1 MRHYQT
7 IRLNCRC
14 RFAHS
19 LARLNMTPS
28 FHSRFLSALL
38 AVVSI
43 ASSTALAA
51 EPSHATPSETWPT
64 ATLEEVGIDSAPL
77 VEMFDFIRERQIP
90 VHSIQLVRRGRLVLD
105 AYFYPY
111 DGRTRHDVASV
122 TKSITSTL
130 VGLAIERGYIRDVQ
144 QPVLDFFPGRTVAGL
159 DARKRK
165 QTLEHLLTMQSGWD
179 CGVPLGTPTINADRQ
194 LAEMRR
200 RNDWAQFALDLPMT
214 SEPGTRFLYCNAN
227 CHLLSALLTRVT
239 GTNALAFARRE
250 LFEPLGIRDTAW
262 PADPQGNNFGWGDLQ
277 LHPRDMARLGQLCL
291 ERGRWAGRQIIP
303 EAWLRTATRAHV
315 ERTGGKD
322 HYGYYWWVSAQL
334 PGLFEAVGRGG
345 QRITVWPDKE
355 LVLVYTG
362 GGFEPGDLAS
372 FILKSLNAVKSD
384 KSDQPLPANAA
395 ANARLRD
402 KLAAAT
408 RPLAPQP
415 VPELPAM
422 AARISGKTYTLTAN
436 ELDLATL
443 TLQFNKSSEAT
454 LRFTRLGQELGCPVG
469 LDGVERF
476 SADKLVELPFA
487 CKGRWLNADTFL
499 LELDRVAGISLYR
512 FKLTFADEGKSV
524 TIALSE
530 RTGLGE
536 ETIRGKH

>member
-1 MRHYQT
+1 
-7 IRLNCRC
+7 
-14 RFAHS
+14 
-19 LARLNMTPS
+19 
-28 FHSRFLSALL
+28 
-38 AVVSI
+38 V
-43 ASSTALAA
+43 
-51 EPSHATPSETWPT
+51 
-64 ATLEEVGIDSAPL
+64 PL

-105 AYFYPY
+105 AYFHPY

-122 TKSITSTL
+122 TKSFTSTL
-130 VGLAIERGYIRDVQ
+130 VGLAIDRGHIRDVQ
-144 QPVLDFFPGRTVAGL
+144 QLVLGFFPDRTVVGL

-179 CGVPLGTPTINADRQ
+179 CGVPLGTSSINADRQ
-194 LAEMRR
+194 LAAMRHR
-200 RNDWAQFALDLPMT
+200 DDWAQFALDLPMT

-262 PADPQGNNFGWGDLQ
+262 PADPQGNNYGWGDLQ
-277 LHPRDMARLGQLCL
+277 LHPRDMARLGQLFL
-291 ERGRWAGRQIIP
+291 QVGRWAGRQIIP
-303 EAWLRTATRAHV
+303 EAWLRVATRSHV

-322 HYGYYWWVSAQL
+322 HYGYYWWVSDKL

-362 GGFEPGDLAS
+362 GGFEPGDLAP
-372 FILKSLNAVKSD
+372 FILKSLNAVNSD
-384 KSDQPLPANAA
+384 KPDQPPSANPE

-408 RPLAPQP
+408 RPPASQP
-415 VPELPAM
+415 VAELPAM
-422 AARISGKTYTLTAN
+422 AARASGKTYTLTAN
-436 ELDLATL
+436 ELDLTTL
-443 TLQFNKSSEAT
+443 TLQFNKSSEAM
-454 LRFTRLGQELGCPVG
+454 LRFTRLGQELRCPVG

-476 SADKLVELPFA
+476 STDTLVELPFA

-512 FKLTFADEGKSV
+512 FKLTFADEGNSV

-536 ETIRGKH
+536 ETIRGRN

>member
-1 MRHYQT
+1 M
-7 IRLNCRC
+7 
-14 RFAHS
+14 S
-19 LARLNMTPS
+19 S
-28 FHSRFLSALL
+28 FHHSRLPGTLL
-38 AVVSI
+38 ASVVV
-43 ASSTALAA
+43 ASSLVGA
-51 EPSHATPSETWPT
+51 EPSLTASSQAWPT
-64 ATLEEVGIDSAPL
+64 AAPEEVGIDSVPL

-111 DGRTRHDVASV
+111 VGRTRHDVASV

-130 VGLAIERGYIRDVQ
+130 VGMAIARGHIRDVQ
-144 QPVLDFFPGRTVAGL
+144 QPVLGFFPERAVAGL
-159 DARKRK
+159 DARKRR
-165 QTLEHLLTMQSGWD
+165 QTVEHLLTMQSGWD

-200 RNDWAQFALDLPMT
+200 GKDWAQFALDLPMT

-250 LFEPLGIRDTAW
+250 LFEPLGIRDSAW
-262 PADPQGNNFGWGDLQ
+262 PADPQSNNFGWGDLQ
-277 LHPRDMARLGQLCL
+277 LHPRDMARLGQLFL
-291 ERGRWAGRQIIP
+291 QRGRSIGHQIIP
-303 EAWLRTATRAHV
+303 EGWLRTATRAHV

-322 HYGYYWWVSAQL
+322 HYGYYWWVSDKL

-345 QRITVWPDKE
+345 QRITVWPAKE
-355 LVLVYTG
+355 LVLAYTG
-362 GGFEPGDLAS
+362 GGFEPGDLAP
-372 FILKSLNAVKSD
+372 FILKSLNAASPD
-384 KSDQPLPANAA
+384 KPGDQPLPANPA

-408 RPLAPQP
+408 RLPPPQP
-415 VPELPAM
+415 VPEPPAM
-422 AARISGKTYTLTAN
+422 AVRISGKTYTLTAN

-443 TLQFNKSSEAT
+443 TLQFDKSSEAA
-454 LRFTRLGQELGCPVG
+454 LRFTRLGQELRCPVG

-476 SADKLVELPFA
+476 STDKLVELPFA
-487 CKGRWLNADTFL
+487 CKGRWLSADTFL

-512 FKLTFADEGKSV
+512 FKLTFANEGNFV
-524 TIALSE
+524 TIALNE

>member
-1 MRHYQT
+1 MKA
-7 IRLNCRC
+7 L
-14 RFAHS
+14 S
-19 LARLNMTPS
+19 S
-28 FHSRFLSALL
+28 FLLLVVCAALL
-38 AVVSI
+38 VILS
-43 ASSTALAA
+43 SSTHAA
-51 EPSHATPSETWPT
+51 ESPRPAPSETWQSAAP
-64 ATLEEVGIDSAPL
+64 EEVGIDSAPL

-90 VHSIQLVRRGRLVLD
+90 VHSIQIVRRGRLVLD

-111 DGRTRHDVASV
+111 DGQTRHDVASV
-122 TKSITSTL
+122 TKSLTSTL
-130 VGLAIERGYIRDVQ
+130 VGLAIERGHIRDVQ
-144 QPVLDFFPGRTVAGL
+144 QPVLGFFPGRTVAGL
-159 DARKRK
+159 EARKRK

-179 CGVPLGTPTINADRQ
+179 CGVPLGTPSINADRQ

-200 RNDWAQFALDLPMT
+200 HNDWAQFALDLPMT

-250 LFEPLGIRDTAW
+250 LFDPLGIRDTAW
-262 PADPQGNNFGWGDLQ
+262 PADPQGNNYGWGDLQ
-277 LHPRDMARLGQLCL
+277 LHPRDMARLGQLFL
-291 ERGRWAGRQIIP
+291 QRGRWAGRQIIA
-303 EAWLRTATRAHV
+303 EAWLRTATRMHV
-315 ERTGGKD
+315 ERTGGED
-322 HYGYYWWVSAQL
+322 RYGYFWWVSDKL

-362 GGFEPGDLAS
+362 GGFEPGDLAP
-372 FILKSLNAVKSD
+372 FILKSLNAVKAD
-384 KSDQPLPANAA
+384 KADQPLPANPD

-402 KLAAAT
+402 KLAAAS
-408 RPLAPQP
+408 RPPGPQP

-422 AARISGKTYTLTAN
+422 AARISGRTYTLTSN
-436 ELDLATL
+436 ELKLATL
-443 TLQFNKSSEAT
+443 NLQFNQSAEAT
-454 LRFTRLGQELGCPVG
+454 LRFTRLGEGLRCPVG

-487 CKGRWLNADTFL
+487 CKGRWLDADTFL

-512 FKLTFADEGKSV
+512 FKLTFADEGNSM

-530 RTGLGE
+530 RTGLAE
-536 ETIRGKH
+536 EVFEGRTKP

>member
-1 MRHYQT
+1 MKE
-7 IRLNCRC
+7 L
-14 RFAHS
+14 S
-19 LARLNMTPS
+19 S
-28 FHSRFLSALL
+28 FLLLVVCAALL
-38 AVVSI
+38 VIVS
-43 ASSTALAA
+43 SSTHAA
-51 EPSHATPSETWPT
+51 ESPRPSSSETWQT
-64 ATLEEVGIDSAPL
+64 AAPEEVGIDSVPL

-130 VGLAIERGYIRDVQ
+130 VGLAIERGHIRDLQ
-144 QPVLDFFPGRTVAGL
+144 QPVLGFFPGRTVAGL
-159 DARKRK
+159 DARKRR

-179 CGVPLGTPTINADRQ
+179 CGVPLGTPSINADRQ

-200 RNDWAQFALDLPMT
+200 RDDWAQFALDLPMT

-227 CHLLSALLTRVT
+227 CHLLSALLTSVT

-250 LFEPLGIRDTAW
+250 LFEPLGIRDIAW
-262 PADPQGNNFGWGDLQ
+262 PADPQGNNYGWGDLQ
-277 LHPRDMARLGQLCL
+277 LHPRDMARLGQLFL
-291 ERGRWAGRQIIP
+291 QRGRWAGLQIIP
-303 EAWLRTATRAHV
+303 EDWLRGATRAHV
-315 ERTGGKD
+315 QSTGGED
-322 HYGYYWWVSAQL
+322 RYGYYWWVSEKL

-362 GGFEPGDLAS
+362 GGFEPGDLAP

-384 KSDQPLPANAA
+384 KSDQPLPANPEG
-395 ANARLRD
+395 NARLRD

-408 RPLAPQP
+408 RSSAPQP
-415 VPELPAM
+415 IPELPAM
-422 AARISGKTYTLTAN
+422 AARIFGKTYTLTTN

-443 TLQFNKSSEAT
+443 TLQFDKPSGAT
-454 LRFTRLGQELGCPVG
+454 VRFQRLGQELRCPVG

-476 SADKLVELPFA
+476 STDTLVELPFA
-487 CKGRWLNADTFL
+487 CKGRWLNANTFL

-512 FKLTFADEGKSV
+512 FKLSFADEGDSV
-524 TIALSE
+524 TIALGE

-536 ETIRGKH
+536 EVFDGRTKP

>member
-1 MRHYQT
+1 MKLPCGF
-7 IRLNCRC
+7 IC
-14 RFAHS
+14 FA
-19 LARLNMTPS
+19 LVLVFFVKAARGADG
-28 FHSRFLSALL
+28 F
-38 AVVSI
+38 
-43 ASSTALAA
+43 STNDWLTAA
-51 EPSHATPSETWPT
+51 P
-64 ATLEEVGIDSAPL
+64 EEVGIDSTPL
-77 VEMFDFIRERQIP
+77 AEMFDFIRERQIP

-130 VGLAIERGYIRDVQ
+130 VGLAIERGQIRDVQ
-144 QPVLDFFPGRTVAGL
+144 QPVLGFFLGRTVAGL
-159 DARKRK
+159 DALKRQ

-194 LAEMRR
+194 LAAMRR
-200 RNDWAQFALDLPMT
+200 RDDWAQFALDLPMT

-250 LFEPLGIRDTAW
+250 LFEPLGIRDAAW
-262 PADPQGNNFGWGDLQ
+262 PADPQGNNYGWGDLQ
-277 LHPRDMARLGQLCL
+277 LHPRDMARLGQLFL
-291 ERGRWAGRQIIP
+291 QRGRSAGRQIIP

-322 HYGYYWWVSAQL
+322 RYGYYWWVSAEL

-345 QRITVWPDKE
+345 QRITVWPHKE

-362 GGFEPGDLAS
+362 GGFEPGALAP

-384 KSDQPLPANAA
+384 KSDQPLPANPAA
-395 ANARLRD
+395 TARLRD

-408 RPLAPQP
+408 RPPAPQP
-415 VPELPAM
+415 VPQLPAM
-422 AARISGKTYTLTAN
+422 AGLISGKTYTLTAN

-443 TLQFNKSSEAT
+443 ALQFNKSAEAT
-454 LRFTRLGQELGCPVG
+454 LRFTRLGQELRCSVG

-476 SADKLVELPFA
+476 STDRLVELPFA
-487 CKGRWLNADTFL
+487 CKGRWLDADTFL

-512 FKLTFADEGKSV
+512 FKLTFSEEGTMLHV
-524 TIALSE
+524 TLSE

-536 ETIRGKH
+536 EQFNGSAPR